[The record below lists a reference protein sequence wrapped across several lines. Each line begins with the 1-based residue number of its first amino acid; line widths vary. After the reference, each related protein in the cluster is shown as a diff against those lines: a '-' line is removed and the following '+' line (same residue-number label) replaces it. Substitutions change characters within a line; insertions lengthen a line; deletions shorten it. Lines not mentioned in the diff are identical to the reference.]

1 MTNSAISFEELP
13 RVASELQ
20 TELKEIKETMQ
31 ALVLLV
37 KKSNE
42 ATSEEII
49 GIEEACRILGLRK
62 PTVYHKVQ
70 RGEIPTCR
78 PSGCKKLM
86 FKRGELIT
94 WLSQQK
100 HSVATTAEIY
110 AEMQNS
116 VRRKPKSGW
125 GGM

>member
-31 ALVLLV
+31 TLVLLV

-86 FKRGELIT
+86 FKRDELIT

-116 VRRKPKSGW
+116 VRHKPKSGW

>member
-1 MTNSAISFEELP
+1 M
-13 RVASELQ
+13 
-20 TELKEIKETMQ
+20 
-31 ALVLLV
+31 LVLLV

>member
-31 ALVLLV
+31 TLVLLV

>member
-42 ATSEEII
+42 ATSDEII

>member
-31 ALVLLV
+31 TLVLLV

-100 HSVATTAEIY
+100 HSVATTAELF
-110 AEMQNS
+110 AEMQS
-116 VRRKPKSGW
+116 CVRHKPKSGW

>member
-31 ALVLLV
+31 TLVLLV

-62 PTVYHKVQ
+62 PTIYHKVQ
-70 RGEIPTCR
+70 RGEVPTCR

-100 HSVATTAEIY
+100 HSVVTTAEIY

>member
-1 MTNSAISFEELP
+1 MVQTAISFEELP

-31 ALVLLV
+31 TLVLLV

-42 ATSEEII
+42 ANCEETV
-49 GIEEACRILGLRK
+49 GIEEACKILGLRK

-70 RGEIPTCR
+70 RGELPTCR

-100 HSVATTAEIY
+100 HSAATTAELL
-110 AEMQNS
+110 AEMQSS

>member
-31 ALVLLV
+31 TLVLLV

-49 GIEEACRILGLRK
+49 GIEETCRILGLRK
-62 PTVYHKVQ
+62 PTIYHKVQ
-70 RGEIPTCR
+70 RGELPTCR

>member
-20 TELKEIKETMQ
+20 TELKEIMETMQ
-31 ALVLLV
+31 TLVLLV

-70 RGEIPTCR
+70 RGEVPTCR

-94 WLSQQK
+94 WLSHQK

>member
-1 MTNSAISFEELP
+1 MPNNTIGFEELP

-31 ALVLLV
+31 TLVLLV

-49 GIEEACRILGLRK
+49 GIVEACRILGLRK

-70 RGEIPTCR
+70 RGEVPTCR

-86 FKRGELIT
+86 FKRGELIS

-100 HSVATTAEIY
+100 RSVATTAEIY

>member
-1 MTNSAISFEELP
+1 MPNNTIGFEELP

-31 ALVLLV
+31 TLVLLV

>member
-1 MTNSAISFEELP
+1 MPNNTIGFEELP

-31 ALVLLV
+31 MLVLLV

-70 RGEIPTCR
+70 RGEVPTCR